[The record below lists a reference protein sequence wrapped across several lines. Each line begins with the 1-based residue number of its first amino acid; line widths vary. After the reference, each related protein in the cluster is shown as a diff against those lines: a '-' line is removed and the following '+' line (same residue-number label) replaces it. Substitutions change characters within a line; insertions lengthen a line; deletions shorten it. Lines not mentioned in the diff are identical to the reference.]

1 MNINKVIK
9 KILGISFGL
18 AIVLVGGIGFVQAE
32 ETVNLNIRS
41 GEAVIFSGA
50 VLFPASATELQ
61 GQTVNSASVL
71 AILNDADLGD
81 DSWEISDLQYFD
93 SFGSFYLKCI
103 DSSAGNDC
111 DDWQYTVDGDY
122 PGAGMDQ
129 TILSG
134 GENVYVY
141 FGSQYRILL
150 DADEIDTETLLTITA
165 QEYDYQNNEWE
176 KRTGITAGL
185 TQL

>member
-1 MNINKVIK
+1 MK
-9 KILGISFGL
+9 KFLGFL
-18 AIVLVGGIGFVQAE
+18 FVLIVLATGAQNIALA
-32 ETVNLNIRS
+32 ETVNVNLTLRS
-41 GEAVIFSGA
+41 GETIIFSGV
-50 VLFPASATELQ
+50 VLFPASTTELQ

-81 DSWEISDLQYFD
+81 D
-93 SFGSFYLKCI
+93 
-103 DSSAGNDC
+103 N
-111 DDWQYTVDGDY
+111 WQYTVDGSY
-122 PGAGMDQ
+122 PGVGMDQ
-129 TILSG
+129 TILAG

-176 KRTGITAGL
+176 KRTGITAGF
-185 TQL
+185 TQPNTDDTFP